1 MTRRLLIPLLRRL
14 RRSTDGLAAVEF
26 AMFAPVLG
34 LLLLGGYDLSRFII
48 ARANVDKVGFSVADV
63 TAQYD
68 QLSSTALDQ
77 IFRVTGASLQ
87 TYVSGTN
94 GVTILTSVYLDS
106 AGVPRVR
113 WQCYSTAGATWKSAI
128 GVEGGPAAISADL
141 LADANDN
148 VMTSEVFF
156 RFTPIFSRFFK
167 NNFMIYTSSIY
178 RPRLGA
184 LTTKPCS

>member
-1 MTRRLLIPLLRRL
+1 MPRPSLIPLLRRL
-14 RRSTDGLAAVEF
+14 RRSTEGLAAVEF

-63 TAQYD
+63 TSQYE
-68 QLSSTALDQ
+68 QLNPTTMEQ
-77 IFRVTGASLQ
+77 IFKITGSSLQ
-87 TYVSGTN
+87 SYVSGTN
-94 GVTILTSVYLDS
+94 GVTILTSIYLDS

-113 WQCYSTAGATWKSAI
+113 WQCYSSAATWKSAI
-128 GVEGGPAAISADL
+128 GAEGGVAAVNANL
-141 LADANDN
+141 LADVNDN
-148 VMTSEVFF
+148 VMTSEVYF
-156 RFTPIFSRFFK
+156 RFTPVFSRFFK
-167 NNFMIYTSSIY
+167 DSVTLYTASIY